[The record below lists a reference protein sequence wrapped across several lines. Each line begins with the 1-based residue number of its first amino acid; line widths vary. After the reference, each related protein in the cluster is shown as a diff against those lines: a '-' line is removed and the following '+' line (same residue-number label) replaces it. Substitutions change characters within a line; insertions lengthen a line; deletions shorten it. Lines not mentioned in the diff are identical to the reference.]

1 MTKNPL
7 TIQVESYLGS
17 LFVFSTAV
25 IFGTMIYVSAQN
37 MNSEIIIMESQRTTI
52 KTVSP
57 AEKALIDEW
66 TKKNNIKIPQGKN
79 YRYMTIHYPNKP
91 WTD

>member
-1 MTKNPL
+1 MKNPL

-37 MNSEIIIMESQRTTI
+37 MDSEIVIMESQRVTI
-52 KTVSP
+52 KTVSS
-57 AEKALIDEW
+57 AERALIDEW
-66 TKKNNIKIPQGKN
+66 VKNNNIKIPPGKN
-79 YRYMTIHYPNKP
+79 YRYITRHYPNKP
-91 WTD
+91 WAD